1 MANYHTHRLE
11 KSTLSPSGSKINIRA
26 SSLQMNPQMDQR
38 ADRSKTEHRD
48 TYRDNC
54 RFQSPTTM
62 LIKRKT
68 NFPLFFV
75 LIVVTNYYEVITMKY
90 VLTTCG
96 LTTAPNSSLSTIL
109 TAHEKSK
116 LLSSNSN
123 HPSQSTV

>member
-1 MANYHTHRLE
+1 
-11 KSTLSPSGSKINIRA
+11 
-26 SSLQMNPQMDQR
+26 MNPQMDQR
-38 ADRSKTEHRD
+38 ADRPKTERRD

-54 RFQSPTTM
+54 RFQSPM

-68 NFPLFFV
+68 NFPSFFV
-75 LIVVTNYYEVITMKY
+75 PIVVTNYYEVIAMKY

-116 LLSSNSN
+116 LLFSNSY
-123 HPSQSTV
+123 HPSKARCDSQNKQPHHGGKTNPPRVQWITQPVAKLP

>member
-75 LIVVTNYYEVITMKY
+75 PIVVTNYYEVITMKY

-123 HPSQSTV
+123 QPSQSTV